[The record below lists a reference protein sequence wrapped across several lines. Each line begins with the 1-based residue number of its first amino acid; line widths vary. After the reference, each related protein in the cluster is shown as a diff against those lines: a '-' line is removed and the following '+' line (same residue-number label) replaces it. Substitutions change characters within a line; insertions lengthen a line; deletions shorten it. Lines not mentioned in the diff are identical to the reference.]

1 MIRTV
6 KCKIEQR
13 EVEPQA
19 WIGTLRALENQIH
32 SKGEGMCAGSF
43 KVHID
48 VNEENG
54 NMDSKHFIIK
64 VPRALHWPLLTVE
77 TLECDCPK

>member
-1 MIRTV
+1 LNKEKSNPKRGLALLERWKIRS
-6 KCKIEQR
+6 IAR
-13 EVEPQA
+13 E
-19 WIGTLRALENQIH
+19 R
-32 SKGEGMCAGSF
+32 GMCAGSF